1 MLSFLQYNKK
11 QDKILKITNKNVL
24 TQYNKNGKIN
34 ITETIYLKKTY
45 FKYKLVKYKRKKCSN
60 Y

>member
-1 MLSFLQYNKK
+1 MLSFLKYNKK

-34 ITETIYLKKTY
+34 ITETIYLKAVNK
-45 FKYKLVKYKRKKCSN
+45 F
-60 Y
+60 

>member
-34 ITETIYLKKTY
+34 ITETIYLKAVNK
-45 FKYKLVKYKRKKCSN
+45 F
-60 Y
+60 